1 MVINNSAHPQIK
13 YSPSLKFPAYFISVL
28 FHPLFI
34 PIYVTYYITFINPLF
49 FTGINDHVKYW
60 LLLRIS
66 INMVIFPALMV
77 LLLKGVGFINSVFLK
92 TQKDRIIPYIGAG
105 TFYFWMYL
113 VFRNQPEVPLIL
125 TSFVFAIFLSSYSA
139 LIANIYFK
147 VSMHAIGMG
156 GILGIL
162 LIILF
167 RTHSALAIPGPL
179 MIALLLTGIVCTS
192 RMIVS
197 DHTQKEIYAGLFIG
211 ILCQYIGA
219 LWVL

>member
-1 MVINNSAHPQIK
+1 MVIENRSQPQLK
-13 YSPSLKFPAYFISVL
+13 YPASLRIVAQFISVL

-34 PIYVTYYITFINPLF
+34 PIYATYYIIFINPLF
-49 FTGINDHVKYW
+49 FTGINDHTKYW
-60 LLLRIS
+60 LLIRIS
-66 INMVIFPALMV
+66 INMVVFPALMV
-77 LLLKGVGFINSVFLK
+77 LLLKGVGFISSVFLR

-156 GILGIL
+156 GVLGLL

-167 RTHSALAIPGPL
+167 REHSALAIPGPL
-179 MIALLLTGIVCTS
+179 MIALLMTGVVCTS

-197 DHTQKEIYAGLFIG
+197 DHTQKDIYFGLFLG
-211 ILCQYIGA
+211 ILCQYVGT